1 MTTYHGTTDLI
12 LTSQTIVNLD
22 SGAYRCDAEYTCRNT
37 EIAKW
42 LRLLVRGERMID
54 TTGSSDGGLNLFII
68 GDTVDIKIGN
78 NGFTTFRV
86 TGYANEVSFGEIKRA
101 LT

>member
-1 MTTYHGTTDLI
+1 MITYHGTTDLI
-12 LTSQTIVNLD
+12 LTSQNVINLD
-22 SGAYRCDAEYTCRNT
+22 SGAYRCNAEYTCRNT

-42 LRLLVRGERMID
+42 LPLLVRGERMI
-54 TTGSSDGGLNLFII
+54 GAGLDLFII

-86 TGYANEVSFGEIKRA
+86 TGYANNVRIEEIQEA
-101 LT
+101 LTIL